1 MMVVINKWFHFA
13 YKKSHHHYNTMG
25 YHSHKEFEILY
36 IHQGNAKI
44 IIQHKIFD
52 LQPGDIVLLNGL
64 KQHYTFSKPSDT
76 YIRSVLEFLPEALL
90 PLFEA
95 MNAKAILEETLPFN
109 QSIIRVQ
116 DKSKLAHFNYCL
128 TRFNEFIHCKND
140 MLFQQNNQ
148 SYYDAK
154 IKHLIVDLL
163 FDIQQLTYSPLSS
176 VVTEKGEKE
185 VLVENMLFWIT
196 KHYTKSSI
204 IDSLS
209 NEFHISK
216 RYVTQLFR
224 EILGITVMDYVMDFR
239 IEHAKIQ
246 LELQTK
252 KPISDIA
259 LDVGFKNSAHFSR
272 VFHNKIGMPPSK
284 YKQFKS

>member
-1 MMVVINKWFHFA
+1 MINKWFHFA

-25 YHSHKEFEILY
+25 YHSHKGFEILY

-76 YIRSVLEFLPEALL
+76 YIRSVLEFLPECLL
-90 PLFEA
+90 PIFEA
-95 MNAKAILEETLPFN
+95 MNAKVVLEETLPLN
-109 QSIIRVQ
+109 QSIIRVK
-116 DKSKLAHFNYCL
+116 DKKKLAHFDYCL
-128 TRFNEFIHCKND
+128 ARFNEFIHLKNE
-140 MLFQQNNQ
+140 MIQQNDP
-148 SYYDAK
+148 SYYHAK

-163 FDIQQLTYSPLSS
+163 FEIQQLTYSPLSS
-176 VVTEKGEKE
+176 MISDKSEKE
-185 VLVENMLFWIT
+185 ILVENMLFWIS
-196 KHYTKSSI
+196 KHYTESSI

-209 NEFHISK
+209 NQFHISK

-224 EILGITVMDYVMDFR
+224 ELLGITVMDYVMYFR

-246 LELQTK
+246 LELQTD

-272 VFHNKIGMPPSK
+272 VFNNKTGMSPSK
-284 YKQFKS
+284 YKQFKN